1 MLELSVTRLVQY
13 NGDEN
18 GFIKV
23 ELVNRRIGN
32 LLLAYAKIESSYT
45 TPFLT
50 KWNEKFNQGISYDEA
65 TKSFLFRDGTIAYT
79 IS

>member
-1 MLELSVTRLVQY
+1 MLELSATRLVQY

-18 GFIKV
+18 GFIRV
-23 ELVNRRIGN
+23 ELVNRRVGN
-32 LLLAYAKIESSYT
+32 SLLAYAKVESSYCNT
-45 TPFLT
+45 FLT
-50 KWNEKFNQGISYDEA
+50 SWNKKFDQGITYDEA